1 MITISD
7 LLKTK
12 GNDVWFISPSTTTI
26 EALKV
31 LKERDIG
38 ALLVLEDGKIVGI
51 ISERDFVRRIATS
64 GTCMIEAPVSD
75 YMTTNVFSVGPE
87 KTFIDCMQFMTE
99 KHIRHLPVVENETLL
114 GMISIG
120 DVVKGVIDSQE
131 TTIKQMEDY
140 IEGRG
145 YGT

>member
-1 MITISD
+1 MLTIKD

-12 GNDVWFISPSTTTI
+12 GNNVWSIKPSTTTI
-26 EALKV
+26 EALKA
-31 LKERDIG
+31 LKEKDIG
-38 ALLVLEDGKIVGI
+38 ALLVLEDGKIMGI
-51 ISERDFVRRIATS
+51 ISERDFVRRIAKS
-64 GTCMIEAPVSD
+64 GTCIIEAPVSD
-75 YMTTNVFSVGPE
+75 YMITSVYSISPE
-87 KTFIDCMQFMTE
+87 KTIMDCMQFMTE
-99 KHIRHLPVVENETLL
+99 KHIRHLPVVENETLV